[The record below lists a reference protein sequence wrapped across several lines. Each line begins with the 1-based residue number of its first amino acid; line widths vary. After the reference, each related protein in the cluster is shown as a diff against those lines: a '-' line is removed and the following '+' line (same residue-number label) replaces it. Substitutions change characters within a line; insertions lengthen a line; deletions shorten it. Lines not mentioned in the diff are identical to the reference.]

1 MKSTKWVF
9 KTLVLLACIL
19 FFTTTSNA
27 QFLKKLSK
35 KASEAAERAVTR
47 KTEEKVDKETSKAMD
62 SILNPGSTTPKSD
75 IPSDDEIGLPENKTE
90 DNQKTETQKPSSSTS
105 STKEKNL
112 QVYSKFDFVP
122 GDKLLFFDDFA
133 SDFIGDFP
141 AKWNT
146 NGTGQVVSFDDDSGK
161 WFEIK
166 DGSNS
171 YYLANINSLPED
183 YTIEFDIETLGLD
196 SQTSSAATL
205 AIILDED
212 DDFSYGS
219 NSNYVY
225 IPFCQYTPVGIRLWN
240 HINNQTTISNTVEAD
255 IRTIITKRPH
265 ISIAVNKQRY
275 RLFVNETKYVD
286 VPKMIGPGAPL
297 KSLKFQVNS
306 TKDGKERIFIKNIR
320 IAEGG
325 LDLRKKL
332 IAEGHVS
339 TNGILFDTGSANI
352 QPQSMGIILQISQV
366 LQQEKNM
373 KLKIVGHTDSDGSE
387 DANLKLSQQRADAVK
402 KALSSVYG
410 ISEDRLVTEGKGETS
425 PVSENTTSDG
435 KAQNRRVEFVKM

>member
-9 KTLVLLACIL
+9 KTLVLLACTL

-90 DNQKTETQKPSSSTS
+90 DNQKSETQKPSNAAS

-133 SDFIGDFP
+133 NDFIGDFP

-146 NGTGQVVSFDDDSGK
+146 NGTGEVVSFDDDSGK

-183 YTIEFDIETLGLD
+183 YTIEFDVETLGLD
-196 SQTSSAATL
+196 KETSSAATL
-205 AIILDED
+205 AIILDEE

-219 NSNYVY
+219 NSNFVY
-225 IPFCQYTPVGIRLWN
+225 IPFCQYAPVGIRLWN
-240 HINNQTTISNTVEAD
+240 HIENKTTISNTVDAD
-255 IRTIITKRPH
+255 LRSIITKRPH

-275 RLFVNETKYVD
+275 RLFINETKYVD
-286 VPKMIGPGAPL
+286 VPRMIGEGAPL
-297 KSLKFQVNS
+297 KSLKFQVNA
-306 TKDGKERIFIKNIR
+306 TKDGKERIFIKNIK

-332 IAEGHVS
+332 ISEGRVS

>member
-1 MKSTKWVF
+1 MKSTNWAS
-9 KTLVLLACIL
+9 KTLLLLACL
-19 FFTTTSNA
+19 FLFTANSNA

-35 KASEAAERAVTR
+35 KAGEAAERAVTR
-47 KTEEKVDKETSKAMD
+47 KTEDKVEKETSKAMD
-62 SILNPGSTTPKSD
+62 SILNPGTNTPKPD
-75 IPSDDEIGLPENKTE
+75 IPSDEEISLPENNTGA
-90 DNQKTETQKPSSSTS
+90 NQQNETTI
-105 STKEKNL
+105 STKDLTTSKQKNL

-122 GDKLLFFDDFA
+122 GDKPLFFDDFS

-141 AKWNT
+141 AQWNT
-146 NGTGQVVSFDDDSGK
+146 NGTGEVVSFDDDSGK

-183 YTIEFDIETLGLD
+183 YTIEFDLETLGLD
-196 SQTSSAATL
+196 SETSSAATL
-205 AIILDED
+205 AIIIDED
-212 DDFSYGS
+212 DDFSYGA
-219 NSNYVY
+219 NSTFVY
-225 IPFCQYTPVGIRLWN
+225 LPFCQYTPVGIRLWN
-240 HINNQTTISNTVEAD
+240 HIENKTTITNTVDAD
-255 IRTIITKRPH
+255 VRHIITKRPH

-275 RLFVNETKYVD
+275 RLFINETKYVD

-297 KSLKFQVNS
+297 KSLKFQVNA
-306 TKDGKERIFIKNIR
+306 TKDGKERVFIKNIK

-325 LDLRKKL
+325 LDLRKTL
-332 IAEGHVS
+332 IAEGRVS
-339 TNGILFDTGSANI
+339 TNGILFDTASANI

-373 KLKIVGHTDSDGSE
+373 KLKIVGHTDADGAE
-387 DANLKLSQQRADAVK
+387 DANIKLSQQRADAVK

-410 ISEDRLVTEGKGETS
+410 ISEDRLVTEGKGETN
-425 PVSENTTSDG
+425 PVSENTTADG

>member
-9 KTLVLLACIL
+9 KTLVLLACTL

-90 DNQKTETQKPSSSTS
+90 GNQKTETQKPSNSTS

-435 KAQNRRVEFVKM
+435 KAQNRRVEFVKI